1 MLLFCRQTLTI
12 IFTFLQDNIFLMQH
26 HTQLQNDLS
35 NAAQVISNQI
45 TKLNKL
51 SKKFEV
57 MDIHFRNQI
66 VENIKGGNNI
76 RAKVLANELVNIHR
90 VHHTTRNMI
99 MSLEVVALRST
110 IIGEFTVIMDTINPT
125 IDLIKDIEKDI
136 SMVIPTANEVLN
148 DVTNASSEILN
159 YKVNPE
165 VKIPMHVD
173 EDALRILNE
182 VEQSVEEETR
192 QKLPDIPATINVAK
206 NKIEYDTLLEENEVM
221 I

>member
-1 MLLFCRQTLTI
+1 
-12 IFTFLQDNIFLMQH
+12 MQH

-35 NAAQVISNQI
+35 SAAQVISNQI

-51 SKKFEV
+51 SKKFDM
-57 MDIHFRNQI
+57 MDTHFRKQI
-66 VENIKGGNNI
+66 VQNIKVGNNI
-76 RAKVLANELVNIHR
+76 RAKALASEVVNIHKIQ
-90 VHHTTRNMI
+90 HTTRNMI

-110 IIGEFTVIMDTINPT
+110 IIGEFAVIMDTINPT

-136 SMVIPTANEVLN
+136 SMVIPTAHEVLN

-159 YKVNPE
+159 YNVNPE
-165 VKIPMHVD
+165 VKISMPVD
-173 EDALRILNE
+173 EEALKILSE

-192 QKLPDIPATINVAK
+192 QKLPDIPATINVVK
-206 NKIEYDTLLEENEVM
+206 NRNEYDSLVEENEVM

>member
-1 MLLFCRQTLTI
+1 MQN
-12 IFTFLQDNIFLMQH
+12 NIFLMQH

-35 NAAQVISNQI
+35 SAAQVISNQI

-51 SKKFEV
+51 SKKFDM
-57 MDIHFRNQI
+57 MDTHFRKQI
-66 VENIKGGNNI
+66 VQNIKAGNNI
-76 RAKVLANELVNIHR
+76 RAKALASELVNIHKIQ
-90 VHHTTRNMI
+90 HTTKNMA

-110 IIGEFTVIMDTINPT
+110 IIGEFAVIMDTINPT

-136 SMVIPTANEVLN
+136 SMVIPTAHEVLN

-159 YKVNPE
+159 YNVNPE
-165 VKIPMHVD
+165 VKMSMPVD
-173 EDALRILNE
+173 EEALKILSE

-192 QKLPDIPATINVAK
+192 QKLPDIPATINVVK
-206 NKIEYDTLLEENEVM
+206 NRNEYDSLVEENEVM

>member
-1 MLLFCRQTLTI
+1 MQN
-12 IFTFLQDNIFLMQH
+12 NIFLMQH

-35 NAAQVISNQI
+35 SAAQVISNQI

-51 SKKFEV
+51 SKKFDM
-57 MDIHFRNQI
+57 MDTHFRKQI
-66 VENIKGGNNI
+66 VQNIKAGNNI
-76 RAKVLANELVNIHR
+76 RAKALASELVNIHKIQ
-90 VHHTTRNMI
+90 HTTKNMA

-110 IIGEFTVIMDTINPT
+110 IIGEFAVIMDTINPT

-136 SMVIPTANEVLN
+136 SMVIPTAQEVLN

-159 YKVNPE
+159 YNVNPE
-165 VKIPMHVD
+165 VKISMPVD
-173 EDALRILNE
+173 EEALKILSE

-192 QKLPDIPATINVAK
+192 QKLPDIPATINVVK
-206 NKIEYDTLLEENEVM
+206 NRNEYDSLVEENEVM